1 MPLRGSQKSKV
12 FTIKLLSF
20 FEWYSYLSKQKQ
32 TSVSIKL
39 TPEEIA
45 MYRAAARRKWQET
58 QPERIQRQKRAWELA
73 QSAAVLLKEQFKA
86 TKVMVFGSLV
96 RNYCFTLWSDVDI
109 AAWGISPNETLRAM
123 EAVRDLDEM
132 IEVNLVD
139 VETCTPVLLANI
151 EQEGMPL

>member
-1 MPLRGSQKSKV
+1 M
-12 FTIKLLSF
+12 
-20 FEWYSYLSKQKQ
+20 
-32 TSVSIKL
+32 SIKL

-45 MYRAAARRKWQET
+45 MYRAAAKRKWQES
-58 QPERIQRQKRAWELA
+58 QPERIQREKRAWELA
-73 QSAAVLLKEQFKA
+73 RLAAALLKEQFKA

-109 AAWGISPNETLRAM
+109 AAWGISPDETLRAI

-139 VETCTPVLLANI
+139 VETCTPALLANI
-151 EQEGMPL
+151 EREGILL